1 MKLSCEVKVKH
12 NFQKINQVIKEL
24 PQKIEESIEDI
35 LNNMQGYAIKL
46 ENGNNSEGILIE
58 MVETSTMTVKGRVYA
73 DPNKFITRNLF
84 NELQSK
90 YGTDY
95 TLEFTDDIENNARG
109 VVDTKNRVV
118 KLNNKFASEYAA
130 IFSHEYLGHVIND
143 SMSTEDRNK
152 IYNKVKETIWYKNNH
167 EAIEKAYSNPFTIF
181 KLSSMS
187 KIFIKSPHLLY
198 HKKRITSFICFHVL

>member
-73 DPNKFITRNLF
+73 DPNKFITENRSILF
-84 NELQSK
+84 
-90 YGTDY
+90 
-95 TLEFTDDIENNARG
+95 
-109 VVDTKNRVV
+109 VV
-118 KLNNKFASEYAA
+118 
-130 IFSHEYLGHVIND
+130 
-143 SMSTEDRNK
+143 
-152 IYNKVKETIWYKNNH
+152 
-167 EAIEKAYSNPFTIF
+167 
-181 KLSSMS
+181 
-187 KIFIKSPHLLY
+187 
-198 HKKRITSFICFHVL
+198 